1 MDEQLLQEFLAEAE
15 DLIELLF
22 GDIKTLRARHT
33 EGRARRELV
42 GRIFRHVHTIKG
54 SAAAAGLDATSEIAH
69 EFESLLDAV
78 RMGRVAVDA
87 SALDVFEDA
96 VEALA
101 EGLNAVARREPE
113 AVAVPQPLIQRL
125 RGMVSSAATPTSQ
138 QQSSHASASS
148 TALLTDETLAR
159 ALAALPAEIKG
170 ILSEY
175 ELQRLREAV
184 GEGASLFVVAVDFG
198 LDTFD
203 EQFRN
208 LSDALAEGGE
218 VISTLPG
225 MQAGAFD
232 RVNFRILYAAAEQ
245 RAEVAA
251 RVAPFGATLA
261 VEPARETSGTGA
273 AVQDADKETRTS
285 HGDDEAEREIDE
297 AAETRAGE
305 AHETTATLASSA
317 SSLSMHVV
325 RVPLDVLDEIISSTH
340 QLFTDTVAM
349 LDGVGGGA
357 GDGIGDDGASVEKS
371 GTETRAARIRRRF
384 FELEESLINLRMV
397 TLERTLERAVRAG
410 RSVARAAAKNV
421 DFEIAG
427 GEVRIDKSLADA
439 IADPLLH
446 LLRNAVD
453 HGVEPPAE
461 RERTGKGA
469 KGRVRLEASAEGNRV
484 RIRVADDGR
493 GLDPEQ
499 IARVAVAQGL
509 VAPDARVTE
518 QQSLRLIFR
527 PGFTTAGELSSVS
540 GRGVGLEVVEHA
552 VEQFGG
558 ELRVS
563 SRKGHGT
570 TFEMHLPTTLALVP
584 AWLVHAAGQ
593 CYCVDARHVV
603 DAGVVALSETEQAAN
618 GAAVVHWRGAS
629 VPLVQMRRLL
639 EPQDASS
646 SAADAK
652 ADEAVGVGSG
662 VAARQEQIPYI
673 ISRIARRKT
682 DERQDGATEHAA
694 VAVDGFEGEREV
706 LVRTLGRHAT
716 RWRGVSGATELRDGT
731 VALMLDLP
739 RLLEMRR

>member
-15 DLIELLF
+15 DLIEVLF
-22 GDIKTLRARHT
+22 GDIKTLRARHA

-42 GRIFRHVHTIKG
+42 GRIFRHIHTIKG

-87 SALDVFEDA
+87 SALDAFEDA
-96 VEALA
+96 VQVLA
-101 EGLNAVARREPE
+101 EGLNAVARREPQ
-113 AVAVPQPLIQRL
+113 AVAIPQTLIQRL
-125 RGMVSSAATPTSQ
+125 RGLASAATSQ
-138 QQSSHASASS
+138 QQPPHASPS
-148 TALLTDETLAR
+148 ALSTDETLRR
-159 ALAALPAEIKG
+159 ALAALPAEIKD

-184 GEGASLFVVAVDFG
+184 GEGARLFIVAVDFG

-232 RVNFRILYAAAEQ
+232 RVNFRILYAAVEP
-245 RAEVAA
+245 RSEVAA
-251 RVAPFGATLA
+251 RVAPFGATLV
-261 VEPARETSGTGA
+261 VEPTREAADAGATAR
-273 AVQDADKETRTS
+273 DADEEARAGHNET
-285 HGDDEAEREIDE
+285 GEGIDP
-297 AAETRAGE
+297 ATETRADE
-305 AHETTATLASSA
+305 SPETAATLTSAA

-340 QLFTDTVAM
+340 ELFTDTIAM
-349 LDGVGGGA
+349 LDQATVA
-357 GDGIGDDGASVEKS
+357 SDGDANVEKAA
-371 GTETRAARIRRRF
+371 TETRAARIRRRF

-410 RSVARAAAKNV
+410 RSVARAAGKDV
-421 DFEIAG
+421 DFDIAG

-461 RERTGKGA
+461 RERAGKVV
-469 KGRVRLEASAEGNRV
+469 KGRVRLEATAEGNRV

-499 IARVAVAQGL
+499 IARVAIAQGL
-509 VAPDARVTE
+509 VAPDAHVNE
-518 QQSLRLIFR
+518 QLSLRLIFR

-584 AWLVHAAGQ
+584 AWLVRAAGQ
-593 CYCVDARHVV
+593 RYCVDARHVV
-603 DAGVVALSETEQAAN
+603 DAGVVALSEMERAN
-618 GAAVVHWRGAS
+618 GTASVHWRGES

-639 EPQDASS
+639 EHEDASS
-646 SAADAK
+646 SVAEH
-652 ADEAVGVGSG
+652 DEAVDDESDIAV
-662 VAARQEQIPYI
+662 RREQIPYI

-682 DERQDGATEHAA
+682 DEREDGKMEHAA
-694 VAVDGFEGEREV
+694 VAVDELEGEREV